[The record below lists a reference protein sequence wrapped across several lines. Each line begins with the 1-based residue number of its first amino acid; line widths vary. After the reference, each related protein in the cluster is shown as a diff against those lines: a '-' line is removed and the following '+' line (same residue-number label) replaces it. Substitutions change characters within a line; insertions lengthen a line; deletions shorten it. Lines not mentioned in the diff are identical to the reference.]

1 MTTSNLVNIYFKVAR
16 TILSSMYEININ
28 WTLAEFINIMK
39 EKVIEDFDLENA
51 EFVDTQQNLPHGL
64 AAEDAPAVQPR
75 NVRLIDYYGNS
86 LYQLSFYIRPLASLN
101 GISVA
106 SAEEIPEMAQERAC
120 VICMNRERNL
130 VFLPCNRL
138 CACNICGMN
147 LEIRTCPICRTEFN
161 NRLVVYV

>member
-1 MTTSNLVNIYFKVAR
+1 
-16 TILSSMYEININ
+16 MYEININ